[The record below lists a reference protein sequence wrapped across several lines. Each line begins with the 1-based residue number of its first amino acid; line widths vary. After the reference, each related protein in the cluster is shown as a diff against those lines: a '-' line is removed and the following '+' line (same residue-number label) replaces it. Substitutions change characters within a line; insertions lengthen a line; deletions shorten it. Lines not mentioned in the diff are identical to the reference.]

1 MGEISERMS
10 RIPKPTKGQRK
21 LFSFLNS
28 ADPRAVASCTITEL
42 ARETGVAEAT
52 VLRFCRALG
61 YCGYTDFRL
70 SLARE
75 RDLQAAGDVEIVD
88 NLIRSHSEEIERIG
102 RTLDAN
108 AVKRACMILRAAAT
122 VHCCGASSAWGR
134 EFKERLLSLGI
145 FAVSEETETMRR
157 ELVAASGGGDVLLLL
172 GEGEIFTVSLARS
185 RGVRILAVGCGSG
198 ELTRAADCALF
209 PALPEGKIARQF
221 LVDVFCTA
229 LYRSDR
235 ARFDAAKDVLQTD

>member
-1 MGEISERMS
+1 M
-10 RIPKPTKGQRK
+10 
-21 LFSFLNS
+21 
-28 ADPRAVASCTITEL
+28 
-42 ARETGVAEAT
+42 
-52 VLRFCRALG
+52 
-61 YCGYTDFRL
+61 
-70 SLARE
+70 
-75 RDLQAAGDVEIVD
+75 QAAGDVEIVD

-172 GEGEIFTVSLARS
+172 GL
-185 RGVRILAVGCGSG
+185 
-198 ELTRAADCALF
+198 D
-209 PALPEGKIARQF
+209 
-221 LVDVFCTA
+221 D
-229 LYRSDR
+229 D
-235 ARFDAAKDVLQTD
+235 